1 MIYNEYAY
9 LSIQS
14 GIVVINMDKKEITDT
29 YNLSK
34 NITSCAI
41 SGNNIYAST
50 KEDQKVYSHICI
62 FE

>member
-14 GIVVINMDKKEITDT
+14 GIVVVNMDKKEITDT

-34 NITSCAI
+34 EYNILC
-41 SGNNIYAST
+41 YFR
-50 KEDQKVYSHICI
+50 Q
-62 FE
+62 